1 MQEIIDIIHQSMQTP
16 NLKIYNPDYY
26 EIYF

>member
-1 MQEIIDIIHQSMQTP
+1 MQEIIDIIQQSMQTP
-16 NLKIYNPDYY
+16 HLKMYYLDYD